1 MTISALKVMV
11 TMFVK
16 GSLKY
21 MTDANM
27 ITQPWKI
34 DFQSQIRKVLV
45 ERERPFW
52 RVLYRGG
59 NFMTA

>member
-45 ERERPFW
+45 ERERPF
-52 RVLYRGG
+52 
-59 NFMTA
+59 